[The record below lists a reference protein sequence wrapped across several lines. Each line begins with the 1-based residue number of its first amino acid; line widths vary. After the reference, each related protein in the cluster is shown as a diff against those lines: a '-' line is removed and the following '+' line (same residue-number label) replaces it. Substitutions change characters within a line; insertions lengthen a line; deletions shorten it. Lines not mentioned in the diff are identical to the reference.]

1 MSLLLILSYIRT
13 APKDEIEMYNKIV
26 DNIKNDIL
34 NKEDPSNI
42 DDYKIL
48 KNTLIQKNQFW
59 HDVINGNFGFFGKI
73 HT

>member
-26 DNIKNDIL
+26 DKIKNDIL

-48 KNTLIQKNQFW
+48 KNTLIQKNQF
-59 HDVINGNFGFFGKI
+59 
-73 HT
+73 